1 MRRRVLRAR
10 VRRSTCRCARRP
22 GRGGRRFL
30 CPGHPCSLDRGR
42 DRLDIDLREPF
53 DCSLHGP
60 VKVNSGPA
68 QSSDMK
74 KATMESTME
83 DIAEAVSL
91 SVATS
96 LDIGL
101 FSASSAATPSLTIPP
116 PPPSPPP
123 PPLAVHEHFTAHS
136 NPIPPPPVAPPP
148 QPTRNSGLAE
158 ASLPPWPPQPDFR
171 PQPSQQPVLGP
182 TLGPLGL
189 DFSSRPPLGVLGAPG
204 PAPSRQPSTPPSP
217 VRLPSQLGP
226 LGPQPMGPLGPLG
239 AGLIGPSSQEPQSAA
254 AQLFAL
260 PALFP
265 DHSQLLG
272 APAPAL
278 GADRVPQE
286 EAASGE
292 ASEVSYS
299 APSASLRQRSHVEV
313 ESWPAQS

>member
-1 MRRRVLRAR
+1 
-10 VRRSTCRCARRP
+10 
-22 GRGGRRFL
+22 
-30 CPGHPCSLDRGR
+30 
-42 DRLDIDLREPF
+42 
-53 DCSLHGP
+53 
-60 VKVNSGPA
+60 
-68 QSSDMK
+68 
-74 KATMESTME
+74 ME

-123 PPLAVHEHFTAHS
+123 PPLAVEHYT

-148 QPTRNSGLAE
+148 QPSNSGLAE
-158 ASLPPWPPQPDFR
+158 ALLPAYMQPDVS
-171 PQPSQQPVLGP
+171 PQPSQPVLGP
-182 TLGPLGL
+182 TLGPLGPDL
-189 DFSSRPPLGVLGAPG
+189 SARPSGVLGAPG
-204 PAPSRQPSTPPSP
+204 PAPRQSTPPSP

-226 LGPQPMGPLGPLG
+226 LGPQPMGARAPPGP
-239 AGLIGPSSQEPQSAA
+239 PSQEPQSAA

-265 DHSQLLG
+265 DHAQLL
-272 APAPAL
+272 AAPAL
-278 GADRVPQE
+278 GPDDRLPQE

-299 APSASLRQRSHVEV
+299 APSASLQRQRSPVEV
-313 ESWPAQS
+313 ESWPAQSRACPEQSQSRTEPHLRTTSFWKGQVSTTRCHALSRFWIWHVEAQTINLRYRVMRR